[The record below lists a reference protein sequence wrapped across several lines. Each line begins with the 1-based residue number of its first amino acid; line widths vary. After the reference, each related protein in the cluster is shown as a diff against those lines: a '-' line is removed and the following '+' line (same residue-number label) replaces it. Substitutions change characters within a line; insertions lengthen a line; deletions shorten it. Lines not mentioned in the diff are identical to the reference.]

1 MELLLEKEMQELI
14 EKNQRFMSK
23 LIKEN
28 RYLQNEINTYKD
40 KLQKL
45 ENVDKTNKY
54 NVDKLEK
61 ENFILKEE
69 RKMFDLKLK
78 VSEESLSK
86 AEERICALENEV
98 EKLDMEIYSLMADKD
113 CNDNEIVKDVLLSN
127 SSEVSLCLDKI
138 KELIIKEKCDE
149 AEELFNNNSDLIISS
164 EGDFSEEDI
173 ITVLYLAFYNNS
185 LGEFLK
191 NKELS
196 AYYNSSNEEAKII
209 KILKE
214 EEALKIGE
222 SIEECYQSYI
232 DLKPNIFENIN
243 PLIKKYIL
251 VNNLDYSYEYYNNV
265 TVIVNLIIR
274 NRYKN
279 KKCFIK
285 IRDKYCLVNVFEK
298 LESENKETY
307 IIKEDYNKYCLNIDK
322 KQRLERDSIN
332 HENKSVSNPLNNDY
346 DNIIQLYSDGN
357 LPEVKNNIEKLLDK
371 SIIVEKLSIDK
382 VNSLLFM
389 GNITGV
395 DKYKMERVLKVN
407 TLEAS
412 FENIAY
418 RKIVNKKEAYK
429 YIKDNRNNFKKLD
442 SRIKEKLLNELTELQ
457 MRRERLGD
465 SYFNEQRALQ
475 PQKEQV
481 VLSDESE
488 LKKLG
493 YSTTLSESERWNI
506 LINKAVPK
514 LGSRKVVWYLRMF
527 IKINK
532 YRKDRLNAVQKWEKD
547 LEKILKVC

>member
-28 RYLQNEINTYKD
+28 RYLQNEINIYKD

-78 VSEESLSK
+78 LSQESLSK

-185 LGEFLK
+185 LEEFLK

-196 AYYNSSNEEAKII
+196 AYYNSSNEEAKVI

-251 VNNLDYSYEYYNNV
+251 ANNLDYSYEYYNNV

-332 HENKSVSNPLNNDY
+332 HENKNVSNPLNNDY

-371 SIIVEKLSIDK
+371 SIVVEKLSIDK

-429 YIKDNRNNFKKLD
+429 YIKDNRNNFEKLD
-442 SRIKEKLLNELTELQ
+442 PRIKEKLLNELTELQ
-457 MRRERLGD
+457 MRRERLGS
-465 SYFNEQRALQ
+465 SYFNEQRAFQ

>member
-28 RYLQNEINTYKD
+28 RYLQNQINIYKD

-78 VSEESLSK
+78 LSEESLSK

-251 VNNLDYSYEYYNNV
+251 ANNLDYSYEYYNNV

-332 HENKSVSNPLNNDY
+332 HENKNVSNPLNNDY

-371 SIIVEKLSIDK
+371 SILVEKLSIDK

>member
-28 RYLQNEINTYKD
+28 RYLQNEINIYKD

-185 LGEFLK
+185 LVEFLK

-196 AYYNSSNEEAKII
+196 AYYNSSNEEAKVI

-251 VNNLDYSYEYYNNV
+251 ANNLDYSYEYYNNV

-332 HENKSVSNPLNNDY
+332 HENKNVSNPLNNDY

-371 SIIVEKLSIDK
+371 SILVEKLSIDK

-465 SYFNEQRALQ
+465 SYFNEQRAFQ

>member
-1 MELLLEKEMQELI
+1 MQLLLEKEMKDLI
-14 EKNQRFMSK
+14 DKNQRFMSK

-28 RYLQNEINTYKD
+28 RYLQNEINICKD

-86 AEERICALENEV
+86 AEERICALENEI
-98 EKLDMEIYSLMADKD
+98 EKLEMEIYSLMANKD

-138 KELIIKEKCDE
+138 KELIINEKCDQ

-185 LGEFLK
+185 LEEFLK

-214 EEALKIGE
+214 EESLKIGE
-222 SIEECYQSYI
+222 SIEECYQNYI
-232 DLKPNIFENIN
+232 NLKANIFENIN

-251 VNNLDYSYEYYNNV
+251 ANNLDYSYEYYNNV

-307 IIKEDYNKYCLNIDK
+307 IIKDDYNKYCLNIDE
-322 KQRLERDSIN
+322 KQRLEKDSIN
-332 HENKSVSNPLNNDY
+332 HENKNASNPLNNDY

-371 SIIVEKLSIDK
+371 SIVVEKLSIDK
-382 VNSLLFM
+382 VNSLLFI

-442 SRIKEKLLNELTELQ
+442 PRIKEKLLNELTELQ

-475 PQKEQV
+475 SQKEQV

>member
-28 RYLQNEINTYKD
+28 RYLQNEINIYKD

-196 AYYNSSNEEAKII
+196 AYYNSSNEEAKVI

-251 VNNLDYSYEYYNNV
+251 ANNLDYSYEYYNNV

-332 HENKSVSNPLNNDY
+332 HENKNVSNPLNNDY

-371 SIIVEKLSIDK
+371 SILVEKLSIDK

-457 MRRERLGD
+457 MRRERLGS
-465 SYFNEQRALQ
+465 SYFNEQRAFQ

>member
-28 RYLQNEINTYKD
+28 RYLQNEINIYKD

-78 VSEESLSK
+78 LSEESLSK

-185 LGEFLK
+185 LEEFLK

-196 AYYNSSNEEAKII
+196 AYYNSSNEEAKVI

-251 VNNLDYSYEYYNNV
+251 ANNLDYSYEYYNNV

-332 HENKSVSNPLNNDY
+332 HENKNVSNPLNNDY

-371 SIIVEKLSIDK
+371 SILVEKLSIDK

>member
-28 RYLQNEINTYKD
+28 RYLQNKINIYKD

-78 VSEESLSK
+78 LSEESLSK

-196 AYYNSSNEEAKII
+196 AYYNSSNEEAKVI

-429 YIKDNRNNFKKLD
+429 YIKDNRNNFEKLD
-442 SRIKEKLLNELTELQ
+442 PRIKEKLLNELTELQ

>member
-1 MELLLEKEMQELI
+1 MELLLEKEMKDLLD
-14 EKNQRFMSK
+14 KNQRFMTK

-28 RYLQNEINTYKD
+28 RYLQNEINICKD

-86 AEERICALENEV
+86 AEERICALENEI
-98 EKLDMEIYSLMADKD
+98 EKLEMEIYSLMANKG

-138 KELIIKEKCDE
+138 KELIINEKCDE

-196 AYYNSSNEEAKII
+196 AYYNSSNEEAKVI

-222 SIEECYQSYI
+222 SIEECYQNYI
-232 DLKPNIFENIN
+232 NLKPNIFENIN

-251 VNNLDYSYEYYNNV
+251 ANNLDYSYECYNNV

-285 IRDKYCLVNVFEK
+285 ICDKYCLVNVFEK

-307 IIKEDYNKYCLNIDK
+307 IIKDDYNKYCLNIDK
-322 KQRLERDSIN
+322 KQRLEKKSIS
-332 HENKSVSNPLNNDY
+332 HENKNVSNPLNNDY

-371 SIIVEKLSIDK
+371 SIVVEKLSIDK

-429 YIKDNRNNFKKLD
+429 YIKDNRNNFEKLD
-442 SRIKEKLLNELTELQ
+442 QRIKEKLLNELTELQ

>member
-1 MELLLEKEMQELI
+1 MELLLEKEMKDLLD
-14 EKNQRFMSK
+14 KNQRFMSK

-28 RYLQNEINTYKD
+28 RYLQNEINICKD

-78 VSEESLSK
+78 LSEESLSK

-185 LGEFLK
+185 LEEFLK

-196 AYYNSSNEEAKII
+196 AYYNSSNEEAKVI

-222 SIEECYQSYI
+222 SIEECYQNYI
-232 DLKPNIFENIN
+232 NLKPNIFENIN

-251 VNNLDYSYEYYNNV
+251 ANNLDYSYEYYNNV

-307 IIKEDYNKYCLNIDK
+307 IIKDDYNKYCLNIDK
-322 KQRLERDSIN
+322 KQRLEKNSIS
-332 HENKSVSNPLNNDY
+332 HENKNVSNSLNNDY

-371 SIIVEKLSIDK
+371 SILVEKLSIDK

>member
-1 MELLLEKEMQELI
+1 MELLLEKEMKELI

-28 RYLQNEINTYKD
+28 RYLQNEINICKD

-45 ENVDKTNKY
+45 ENIDKTNKY

-78 VSEESLSK
+78 VSEESLTK
-86 AEERICALENEV
+86 AEERIFDLENEV

-113 CNDNEIVKDVLLSN
+113 CNDNEIVKDVLVSN
-127 SSEVSLCLDKI
+127 SREVSLCLDKI
-138 KELIIKEKCDE
+138 KDLIINEKCNE

-173 ITVLYLAFYNNS
+173 ITVLYLAFYNN
-185 LGEFLK
+185 LLEEFLK

-196 AYYNSSNEEAKII
+196 AYYNSSNEEAKVI
-209 KILKE
+209 KVLRKE
-214 EEALKIGE
+214 ESLKIGD
-222 SIEECYQSYI
+222 SIDECYQNYI
-232 DLKPNIFENIN
+232 NLKANIFDNIN

-251 VNNLDYSYEYYNNV
+251 GNNLDYSYEYCNNV

-307 IIKEDYNKYCLNIDK
+307 IIKDDYYKYCLNIDK
-322 KQRLERDSIN
+322 KENIVNDNIE
-332 HENKSVSNPLNNDY
+332 HKNKSHSNRLTSDY
-346 DNIIQLYSDGN
+346 DNIIKLYSDGN
-357 LPEVKNNIEKLLDK
+357 LLEVKNNIEKFLDK
-371 SIIVEKLSIDK
+371 SLSVEKLSIDK

-407 TLEAS
+407 TLEVS

-429 YIKDNRNNFKKLD
+429 YINDNRNNFKKLD
-442 SRIKEKLLNELTELQ
+442 TRIKEKLLNELTELQ

-465 SYFNEQRALQ
+465 CYFNEQRISQ

-481 VLSDESE
+481 ILSDESE

-514 LGSRKVVWYLRMF
+514 LGIRKVVWYLRMF
-527 IKINK
+527 ININK
-532 YRKDRLNAVQKWEKD
+532 YRKDRLNAVRKWEND
-547 LEKILKVC
+547 LDKILKVC

>member
-1 MELLLEKEMQELI
+1 MELLLEKEMKDLLD
-14 EKNQRFMSK
+14 KNQRFMSK

-28 RYLQNEINTYKD
+28 RYLQNEINICKD

-196 AYYNSSNEEAKII
+196 AYYNSSNEEAKVI

-251 VNNLDYSYEYYNNV
+251 ANNLDYSYEYYNNV

-307 IIKEDYNKYCLNIDK
+307 IIKDDYNKYCLNVDK

-332 HENKSVSNPLNNDY
+332 HENKNASNPLNNDY

-371 SIIVEKLSIDK
+371 SIVVEKLSIDK

-429 YIKDNRNNFKKLD
+429 YIKDNRNNFEKLD
-442 SRIKEKLLNELTELQ
+442 PRIKEKLLNELTELQ
-457 MRRERLGD
+457 MRRERLGS

>member
-1 MELLLEKEMQELI
+1 MQLLLEKEMKDLI
-14 EKNQRFMSK
+14 DKNQRFMSK

-28 RYLQNEINTYKD
+28 RYLQNEINIYKD

-86 AEERICALENEV
+86 AEERICALENEI
-98 EKLDMEIYSLMADKD
+98 EKLEMEIYSLMANKD

-138 KELIIKEKCDE
+138 KELIINEKCDE

-185 LGEFLK
+185 LEEFLK

-214 EEALKIGE
+214 EESLKIGE
-222 SIEECYQSYI
+222 SIEECYQNYI
-232 DLKPNIFENIN
+232 NLKANIFENIN

-251 VNNLDYSYEYYNNV
+251 ANNLDYSYEYYNNV

-307 IIKEDYNKYCLNIDK
+307 IIKDDYNKYCLNIDE
-322 KQRLERDSIN
+322 KQRLEKDSIN
-332 HENKSVSNPLNNDY
+332 HENKNASNPLNNDY

-371 SIIVEKLSIDK
+371 SIVVEKLNIDK

-442 SRIKEKLLNELTELQ
+442 PRIKEKLLNELTELQ
-457 MRRERLGD
+457 IRRERLGD

>member
-28 RYLQNEINTYKD
+28 RYLQNEINIYKD

-78 VSEESLSK
+78 LSEESLSK

-98 EKLDMEIYSLMADKD
+98 EKLDMEIYSLMANKD

-196 AYYNSSNEEAKII
+196 AYYNSSNEEAKVI

-251 VNNLDYSYEYYNNV
+251 ANNLDYSYEYYNNV

-332 HENKSVSNPLNNDY
+332 HENKNVSNPLNNDY

-371 SIIVEKLSIDK
+371 SIVVEKLSIDK

-429 YIKDNRNNFKKLD
+429 YIKDNRNNFEKLD
-442 SRIKEKLLNELTELQ
+442 PRIKEKLLNELTELQ
-457 MRRERLGD
+457 MRRERLGS
-465 SYFNEQRALQ
+465 SYFNEQRAFQ

>member
-28 RYLQNEINTYKD
+28 RYLQNEINIYKD

-78 VSEESLSK
+78 LSEESLSK

-196 AYYNSSNEEAKII
+196 AYYNSSNEEAKVI

-251 VNNLDYSYEYYNNV
+251 ANNLDYSYEYYNNV

-332 HENKSVSNPLNNDY
+332 HENKNVSNPLNNDY

-371 SIIVEKLSIDK
+371 SILVEKLSIDK

-457 MRRERLGD
+457 MRRERLGS
-465 SYFNEQRALQ
+465 SYFNEQRAFQ

>member
-1 MELLLEKEMQELI
+1 MELLLEKEMKDLLD
-14 EKNQRFMSK
+14 KNQRFMSK

-28 RYLQNEINTYKD
+28 RYLQNEINICKD

-78 VSEESLSK
+78 LSQESLSK

-196 AYYNSSNEEAKII
+196 AYYNSSNEEAKVI

-222 SIEECYQSYI
+222 SIEECYQNYI
-232 DLKPNIFENIN
+232 NLKPNIFENIN

-251 VNNLDYSYEYYNNV
+251 ANNLDYSYEYYNNV

-332 HENKSVSNPLNNDY
+332 HENKNVSNPLNNDY

-371 SIIVEKLSIDK
+371 SIVVEKLSIDK

-429 YIKDNRNNFKKLD
+429 YIKDNRNNFEKLD
-442 SRIKEKLLNELTELQ
+442 PRIKEKLLNELTELQ

>member
-1 MELLLEKEMQELI
+1 MQLLLEKEMKDLI
-14 EKNQRFMSK
+14 DKNQRFMSK

-28 RYLQNEINTYKD
+28 RYLQNEINICKD

-86 AEERICALENEV
+86 AEERICALENEI
-98 EKLDMEIYSLMADKD
+98 EKLEMEIYSLMANKD

-138 KELIIKEKCDE
+138 KELIINEKCDE

-185 LGEFLK
+185 LEEFLK

-214 EEALKIGE
+214 EESLKIGE
-222 SIEECYQSYI
+222 SIEECYQNYI
-232 DLKPNIFENIN
+232 NLKANIFENIN

-251 VNNLDYSYEYYNNV
+251 ANNLDYSYEYYNNV

-307 IIKEDYNKYCLNIDK
+307 IIKDDYNKYCLNIDK
-322 KQRLERDSIN
+322 KQRLEKDSIN
-332 HENKSVSNPLNNDY
+332 HENKNASNPLNNDY

-371 SIIVEKLSIDK
+371 SIVVEKLSIDK

-442 SRIKEKLLNELTELQ
+442 PRIKEKLLNELTELQ

-481 VLSDESE
+481 ILSDESE

-493 YSTTLSESERWNI
+493 YSTTLSESEHWNI

>member
-1 MELLLEKEMQELI
+1 MELLLEKEMKDLLD
-14 EKNQRFMSK
+14 KNQRFMSK

-28 RYLQNEINTYKD
+28 RYLQNEINICKD

-78 VSEESLSK
+78 LSEESLSK

-196 AYYNSSNEEAKII
+196 AYYNSSNEEAKVI

-222 SIEECYQSYI
+222 SIEECYQNYI
-232 DLKPNIFENIN
+232 NLKPNIFENIN

-251 VNNLDYSYEYYNNV
+251 ANNLDYSYEYYNNV

-307 IIKEDYNKYCLNIDK
+307 IIKEDYNKYCLNVDK

-332 HENKSVSNPLNNDY
+332 HENKNASNPLNNDY

-371 SIIVEKLSIDK
+371 SIVVEKLSIDK

-429 YIKDNRNNFKKLD
+429 YIKDNRNNFEKLD
-442 SRIKEKLLNELTELQ
+442 PRIKEKLLNELTELQ
-457 MRRERLGD
+457 MRRERLGS
-465 SYFNEQRALQ
+465 SYFNEQRAFQ

>member
-28 RYLQNEINTYKD
+28 RYLQNEINIYKD

-78 VSEESLSK
+78 LSEESLSK

-185 LGEFLK
+185 LGEFLE

-196 AYYNSSNEEAKII
+196 AYYNSSNEEAKVI

-251 VNNLDYSYEYYNNV
+251 ANNLDYSYEYYNNV

-332 HENKSVSNPLNNDY
+332 HENKNVSNTLNNDY

-371 SIIVEKLSIDK
+371 SIVVEKLSIDK

-429 YIKDNRNNFKKLD
+429 YIKDNRNNFEKLD
-442 SRIKEKLLNELTELQ
+442 PRIKEKLLNELTELQ
-457 MRRERLGD
+457 MRRERLGS
-465 SYFNEQRALQ
+465 SYFNEQRAFQ

>member
-1 MELLLEKEMQELI
+1 MQLLLEKEMKDLI
-14 EKNQRFMSK
+14 DKNQRFMSK

-28 RYLQNEINTYKD
+28 RYLQNEINICKD

-98 EKLDMEIYSLMADKD
+98 EKLEMEIYSLMADKD

-185 LGEFLK
+185 LEEFLK

-214 EEALKIGE
+214 EESLKIGE
-222 SIEECYQSYI
+222 SIEECYQNYI
-232 DLKPNIFENIN
+232 NLKPNIFENIN

-251 VNNLDYSYEYYNNV
+251 ANNLDYSYEYYNNV

-285 IRDKYCLVNVFEK
+285 IRNKYCLVNVFEK

-307 IIKEDYNKYCLNIDK
+307 IIKDDYNKYCLNIDK
-322 KQRLERDSIN
+322 KQRLEKNSIS
-332 HENKSVSNPLNNDY
+332 HENKNVSNPLNNDY

-371 SIIVEKLSIDK
+371 SIVVEKLSIDK

-429 YIKDNRNNFKKLD
+429 YIKDNRNNFENLD
-442 SRIKEKLLNELTELQ
+442 QRIKEKLLNEITELQ

-514 LGSRKVVWYLRMF
+514 LGLRKVVWYLRMF

>member
-1 MELLLEKEMQELI
+1 MELLLEKEMKDLLD
-14 EKNQRFMSK
+14 KNQRFMSK

-28 RYLQNEINTYKD
+28 RYLQNEINICKD

-78 VSEESLSK
+78 LSEESLSK

-196 AYYNSSNEEAKII
+196 AYYNSSNEEAKVI

-251 VNNLDYSYEYYNNV
+251 ANNLDYSYEYYNNV

-332 HENKSVSNPLNNDY
+332 HENKNVSNPLNNDY

-371 SIIVEKLSIDK
+371 SILVEKLSIDK

-429 YIKDNRNNFKKLD
+429 YIKDNRNNFEKLD
-442 SRIKEKLLNELTELQ
+442 PRIKEKLLNELTELQ
-457 MRRERLGD
+457 MRRERLGS
-465 SYFNEQRALQ
+465 SYFNEQRAFQ

>member
-28 RYLQNEINTYKD
+28 RYLQNEINIYKD

-45 ENVDKTNKY
+45 ENLDKTNKY

-78 VSEESLSK
+78 LSEESLSK

-185 LGEFLK
+185 LEEFLK

-196 AYYNSSNEEAKII
+196 AYYNSSNEEAKVI

-222 SIEECYQSYI
+222 SIEECYQNYI

-251 VNNLDYSYEYYNNV
+251 ANNLDYSYEYYNNV

-332 HENKSVSNPLNNDY
+332 HENKNVSNTLNNDY

-371 SIIVEKLSIDK
+371 SIVVEKLSIDK

-429 YIKDNRNNFKKLD
+429 YIKDNRNNFEKLD
-442 SRIKEKLLNELTELQ
+442 PRIKEKLLNELTELQ
-457 MRRERLGD
+457 MRRERLGS
-465 SYFNEQRALQ
+465 SYFNEQRAFQ

>member
-28 RYLQNEINTYKD
+28 RYLQNEINIYKD

-45 ENVDKTNKY
+45 ENIDKTNKY

-78 VSEESLSK
+78 LSEESLSK

-196 AYYNSSNEEAKII
+196 AYYNSSNEEAKVI

-251 VNNLDYSYEYYNNV
+251 ANNLDYSYEYYNNV

-332 HENKSVSNPLNNDY
+332 HENKNVSNPLNNDY

-371 SIIVEKLSIDK
+371 SILVEKLSIDK

-395 DKYKMERVLKVN
+395 DKYKMERTLKVN

-442 SRIKEKLLNELTELQ
+442 PRIKEKLLNELTELQ

-465 SYFNEQRALQ
+465 SYFNEQRAFQ

>member
-1 MELLLEKEMQELI
+1 MELLLEKEMKDLLD
-14 EKNQRFMSK
+14 KNQRFMSK

-28 RYLQNEINTYKD
+28 RYLQNEINICKD

-78 VSEESLSK
+78 LSQESLSK

-196 AYYNSSNEEAKII
+196 AYYNSSNEEAKVI

-222 SIEECYQSYI
+222 SIEECYQNYI
-232 DLKPNIFENIN
+232 NLKPNIFENIN

-251 VNNLDYSYEYYNNV
+251 ANNLDYSYEYYNNV

-307 IIKEDYNKYCLNIDK
+307 IIKDDYNKYCLNIDK
-322 KQRLERDSIN
+322 KQRLEKNSIS
-332 HENKSVSNPLNNDY
+332 HENKNVSNSLNNDY

-371 SIIVEKLSIDK
+371 SIVVEKLSIDK

>member
-28 RYLQNEINTYKD
+28 RYLQNEINIYKD

-78 VSEESLSK
+78 LSEESLSK

-196 AYYNSSNEEAKII
+196 AYYNSSNEEAKVI

-429 YIKDNRNNFKKLD
+429 YIKDNRNNFEKLD
-442 SRIKEKLLNELTELQ
+442 PRIKEKLLNELTELQ

>member
-1 MELLLEKEMQELI
+1 MELLLEKEMKDLLD
-14 EKNQRFMSK
+14 KNQRFMSK

-28 RYLQNEINTYKD
+28 RYLQNEINICKD

-196 AYYNSSNEEAKII
+196 AYYNSSNEEAKVI

-251 VNNLDYSYEYYNNV
+251 ANNLDYSYEYYNNV

-307 IIKEDYNKYCLNIDK
+307 IIKDDYNKYCLNVDK

-332 HENKSVSNPLNNDY
+332 HENKNASNPLNNDY

-371 SIIVEKLSIDK
+371 SIVVEKLSIDK

-429 YIKDNRNNFKKLD
+429 YIKDNRNNFEKLD
-442 SRIKEKLLNELTELQ
+442 PRIKEKLLNELTELQ
-457 MRRERLGD
+457 MRRERLGS
-465 SYFNEQRALQ
+465 SYFNEQRAFQ

>member
-1 MELLLEKEMQELI
+1 MQLLLEKEMKDLI
-14 EKNQRFMSK
+14 DKNQRFMSK

-28 RYLQNEINTYKD
+28 RYLQNEINICKD

-86 AEERICALENEV
+86 AEERICALENEI
-98 EKLDMEIYSLMADKD
+98 EKLEMEIYSLMANKD

-138 KELIIKEKCDE
+138 KELIINEKCDQ

-185 LGEFLK
+185 LEEFLK

-214 EEALKIGE
+214 EESLKIGE
-222 SIEECYQSYI
+222 SIEECYQNYI
-232 DLKPNIFENIN
+232 NLKANIFENIN

-251 VNNLDYSYEYYNNV
+251 ANNLDYSYEYYNNV

-307 IIKEDYNKYCLNIDK
+307 IIKDDYNKYCLNIDE
-322 KQRLERDSIN
+322 KQRLEKDSIN
-332 HENKSVSNPLNNDY
+332 HENKNASNPLNNDY

-371 SIIVEKLSIDK
+371 SIVVEKLSIDK

-442 SRIKEKLLNELTELQ
+442 PRIKEKLLNELTELQ
-457 MRRERLGD
+457 IRRERLGD

>member
-28 RYLQNEINTYKD
+28 RYLQNEINIYKD

-78 VSEESLSK
+78 LSEESLSK

-196 AYYNSSNEEAKII
+196 AYYNSSNEEAKVI

-251 VNNLDYSYEYYNNV
+251 ANNLDYSYEYYNNV

-332 HENKSVSNPLNNDY
+332 HENKNVSNPLNNDY

-371 SIIVEKLSIDK
+371 SILVEKLSIDK

-418 RKIVNKKEAYK
+418 RKIVNKKEVYK

-442 SRIKEKLLNELTELQ
+442 PRIKEKLLNELTELQ

>member
-1 MELLLEKEMQELI
+1 MELLLEKEMKDLLD
-14 EKNQRFMSK
+14 KNQRFMSK

-28 RYLQNEINTYKD
+28 RYLQNEINICKD

-86 AEERICALENEV
+86 AEERICSLENEV
-98 EKLDMEIYSLMADKD
+98 EKLEMEIYSLMANKD
-113 CNDNEIVKDVLLSN
+113 CNNNEIVKDVLLSN

-138 KELIIKEKCDE
+138 KELIINEKCDE

-185 LGEFLK
+185 LEEFLK

-196 AYYNSSNEEAKII
+196 AYYNSSNEEAKVI

-222 SIEECYQSYI
+222 SIEECYQNYI
-232 DLKPNIFENIN
+232 NLKPNIFENIN

-251 VNNLDYSYEYYNNV
+251 ANNLDYSYEYYNNV

-298 LESENKETY
+298 FESENKETY
-307 IIKEDYNKYCLNIDK
+307 IIKDDYNKLQK
-322 KQRLERDSIN
+322 KRALKECK
-332 HENKSVSNPLNNDY
+332 NKYEL
-346 DNIIQLYSDGN
+346 
-357 LPEVKNNIEKLLDK
+357 LLD
-371 SIIVEKLSIDK
+371 
-382 VNSLLFM
+382 LF
-389 GNITGV
+389 
-395 DKYKMERVLKVN
+395 
-407 TLEAS
+407 
-412 FENIAY
+412 
-418 RKIVNKKEAYK
+418 
-429 YIKDNRNNFKKLD
+429 
-442 SRIKEKLLNELTELQ
+442 
-457 MRRERLGD
+457 
-465 SYFNEQRALQ
+465 
-475 PQKEQV
+475 
-481 VLSDESE
+481 
-488 LKKLG
+488 
-493 YSTTLSESERWNI
+493 
-506 LINKAVPK
+506 
-514 LGSRKVVWYLRMF
+514 
-527 IKINK
+527 
-532 YRKDRLNAVQKWEKD
+532 
-547 LEKILKVC
+547 

>member
-28 RYLQNEINTYKD
+28 RYLQNEINIYKD

-86 AEERICALENEV
+86 AEERICSLENEV
-98 EKLDMEIYSLMADKD
+98 EKLEMEIYSLMANKD
-113 CNDNEIVKDVLLSN
+113 CNNNEIVKDVLLSN

-138 KELIIKEKCDE
+138 KELIINEKCDE

-185 LGEFLK
+185 LEEFLK

-196 AYYNSSNEEAKII
+196 AYYNSSNEEAKVI

-222 SIEECYQSYI
+222 SIEECYQNYI
-232 DLKPNIFENIN
+232 NLKPNIFENIN

-251 VNNLDYSYEYYNNV
+251 ANNLDYSYEYYNNV

-332 HENKSVSNPLNNDY
+332 HENKNVSNPLNNDY

-371 SIIVEKLSIDK
+371 SIVVEKLSIDK

-429 YIKDNRNNFKKLD
+429 YIKDNRNNFEKLD
-442 SRIKEKLLNELTELQ
+442 PRIKEKLLNELTELQ

-488 LKKLG
+488 LEKLG

>member
-1 MELLLEKEMQELI
+1 VELLLEKEMQELI

-28 RYLQNEINTYKD
+28 RYLQNEINIYKD

-196 AYYNSSNEEAKII
+196 AYYNSSNEEAKVI

-251 VNNLDYSYEYYNNV
+251 ANNLDYSYEYYNNV

-332 HENKSVSNPLNNDY
+332 HENKNVSNPLNNDY

-371 SIIVEKLSIDK
+371 SILVEKLSIDK

>member
-1 MELLLEKEMQELI
+1 MQLLLEKEMQELI

-28 RYLQNEINTYKD
+28 RYLQNEINIYKD

-86 AEERICALENEV
+86 AEERICALENEI
-98 EKLDMEIYSLMADKD
+98 EKLEMEIYSLMANKD

-138 KELIIKEKCDE
+138 KELIINEKCDE

-196 AYYNSSNEEAKII
+196 AYYNSSNEEAKVI

-222 SIEECYQSYI
+222 SIEECYQNYI
-232 DLKPNIFENIN
+232 NLKPNIFENIN

-251 VNNLDYSYEYYNNV
+251 ANNLDYSYEYYNNV

-307 IIKEDYNKYCLNIDK
+307 IIKDDYNKYCLNIDK
-322 KQRLERDSIN
+322 KQRLEKDSIN
-332 HENKSVSNPLNNDY
+332 HENKNASNPLNNDY

-371 SIIVEKLSIDK
+371 SIVVEKLSIDK

-442 SRIKEKLLNELTELQ
+442 PRIKEKLLNELTELQ

-481 VLSDESE
+481 ILSDESE

>member
-28 RYLQNEINTYKD
+28 RYLQNEINIYKD

-78 VSEESLSK
+78 LSEESLSK

-196 AYYNSSNEEAKII
+196 AYYNSSNEEAKVI

-251 VNNLDYSYEYYNNV
+251 ANNLDYSYEYYNNV

-332 HENKSVSNPLNNDY
+332 HENKNVSNPLNNDY

-371 SIIVEKLSIDK
+371 SILVEKLSIDK

-442 SRIKEKLLNELTELQ
+442 PRIKEKLLNELTELQ

>member
-1 MELLLEKEMQELI
+1 MELLLEKEMKDLLD
-14 EKNQRFMSK
+14 KNQRFMSK

-28 RYLQNEINTYKD
+28 RYLQNEINICKD

-138 KELIIKEKCDE
+138 KELIIKEKCYE

-196 AYYNSSNEEAKII
+196 AYYNSSNEEAKVI

-251 VNNLDYSYEYYNNV
+251 ANNLDYSYEYYNNV

-298 LESENKETY
+298 LESENKENY
-307 IIKEDYNKYCLNIDK
+307 IIKDDYNKYCLNVDK

-332 HENKSVSNPLNNDY
+332 HENKNASNPLNNDY

-371 SIIVEKLSIDK
+371 SIVVEKLSIDK

-429 YIKDNRNNFKKLD
+429 YIKDNRNNFEKLD
-442 SRIKEKLLNELTELQ
+442 PRIKEKLLNELTELQ
-457 MRRERLGD
+457 MRRERLGS
-465 SYFNEQRALQ
+465 SYFNEQRAFQ

>member
-14 EKNQRFMSK
+14 EKNQSFMSK

-28 RYLQNEINTYKD
+28 RYLQNEINIYKD

-45 ENVDKTNKY
+45 ENLDKTNKY

-138 KELIIKEKCDE
+138 KELIIKEKYDE

-185 LGEFLK
+185 LEEFLK

-196 AYYNSSNEEAKII
+196 AYYNSSNEEAKVI

-222 SIEECYQSYI
+222 SIEECYQNYI

-251 VNNLDYSYEYYNNV
+251 ANNLDYSYEYYNNV

-332 HENKSVSNPLNNDY
+332 HENKNVSNPLNNDY
-346 DNIIQLYSDGN
+346 DNIIQLYSDGI

-371 SIIVEKLSIDK
+371 SIVVEKLSIDK

-429 YIKDNRNNFKKLD
+429 YIKDNRNNFEKLD
-442 SRIKEKLLNELTELQ
+442 PRIKEKLLNELTELQ
-457 MRRERLGD
+457 MRRERLGS
-465 SYFNEQRALQ
+465 SYFNEQRAFQ